1 MTEITGGCD
10 SRHRAARG
18 QAAPPRPG
26 IYNRN
31 ILRPVFHLALAL
43 LLLCGGMA
51 AQHLPAASQTMVIL
65 PFENASK
72 APGLEWIGE
81 SFPEVLGQRMSIPAL
96 SMYTRSDRIAAFDR
110 LGVPLNLR
118 PSRAT
123 AYRIAEEMDVDYLV
137 MGRYSFDGQ
146 TFTASAQLLDMNK
159 LRLSAEAQE
168 SGPLVK
174 LIDIQT
180 ALAWDLMR
188 ALHPLLVTSKNDF
201 VKASQPIRLD
211 ALEAYV
217 RGMIAASGAER
228 TRQLLVAVRLK
239 PDYYTAMLELGKTY
253 YEERDYEQAA
263 RWLARI
269 PKTDARA
276 REANFFLGLSD
287 YYLGQYEAAQSAFG
301 FVASRLP
308 LTEVYNNLGVVAS
321 RRGQKDAVSY
331 FQRAVEAD
339 PADADYRFNLA
350 TALYRSGDRAGAA
363 KQAREALSLHPY
375 DAEAKTVLDLAS
387 NGASAPSPAARGRAN
402 GPQVPL
408 ERIKRNYDEASFR
421 QLSQEIEN
429 VAELRM
435 AKQPPRVHA
444 EYHIE
449 RGRELLG
456 RGFVGEAEHE
466 FREAIALDQNNGAAH
481 AALAGVLETTGD
493 AAGARKEATASI
505 RMQPSVEAYL
515 VLARLDVRDND
526 LEAADQE
533 LSRALAL
540 EPDNAAAA
548 ALKQTVQAK
557 LAQRT
562 QR

>member
-1 MTEITGGCD
+1 
-10 SRHRAARG
+10 
-18 QAAPPRPG
+18 
-26 IYNRN
+26 
-31 ILRPVFHLALAL
+31 
-43 LLLCGGMA
+43 
-51 AQHLPAASQTMVIL
+51 MVVL

-72 APGLEWIGE
+72 APGIEWIGE
-81 SFPEVLGQRMSIPAL
+81 SFPEVLGQRMSIPSL
-96 SMYTRSDRIAAFDR
+96 SMYSRADRIAAFDR

-123 AYRIAEEMDVDYLV
+123 AYRIAEEMDVDYVVL
-137 MGRYSFDGQ
+137 GRYTFDGQ

-159 LRLSAEAQE
+159 LRLHPEVTE

-188 ALHPLLVTSKNDF
+188 LLNPMLVTSKNGF

-217 RGMIAASGAER
+217 RGMIAGSGPER
-228 TRQLLVAVRLK
+228 VRQLLIATRLK
-239 PDYYTAMLELGKTY
+239 PDYYAAILELGKTY

-269 PKTDARA
+269 PKSDTRA
-276 REANFFLGLSD
+276 KEANFFLGLSD
-287 YYLGQYEAAQSAFG
+287 YYLGQYEAAQAAFN

-308 LTEVYNNLGVVAS
+308 LTEVYNNLGVAAS
-321 RRGQKDAVSY
+321 RRGQKEAIGY
-331 FQRAVEAD
+331 FERAVQAD

-350 TALYRSGDRAGAA
+350 AALLRSGDRAGAA
-363 KQAREALSLHPY
+363 KQAREALALRPY
-375 DAEAKTVLDLAS
+375 DSEAKAVLDMADGS
-387 NGASAPSPAARGRAN
+387 GGSPAARGARAQA
-402 GPQVPL
+402 PKVPL

-444 EYHIE
+444 AYHIE
-449 RGRELLG
+449 RGRDLLA
-456 RGFVGEAEHE
+456 RGFVGEAERE
-466 FREAIALDQNNGAAH
+466 FREAISLDQNNGTAH
-481 AALAGVLETTGD
+481 AALATVLEAGGD
-493 AAGARKEATASI
+493 AAGAEKEARTSL
-505 RMQPSVEAYL
+505 RMQPTAEAYL
-515 VLARLDVRDND
+515 VLARLDLRDNR
-526 LEAADQE
+526 ADSASE
-533 LSRALAL
+533 NVSRALAL
-540 EPDNAAAA
+540 EPDNSAAE
-548 ALKQTVQAK
+548 ALKRAVEAK
-557 LAQRT
+557 LAQKG